1 MSTVPPPA
9 AGMPAISALGTPF
22 AGFWIRFVAAIIDGL
37 ILFIPNF
44 VVGILLAPA
53 APAAGQAAT
62 SNPLASLVSL
72 GIYIAYYTALQ
83 GGKWQA
89 TVGKR
94 VVGIHVMRTDG
105 SRISHLRALGRYF
118 ASFLSAITLLIGYI
132 MAGFTREKTT
142 LHDLI
147 CDTRV
152 VYGKR

>member
-9 AGMPAISALGTPF
+9 AVVLSATGAPF
-22 AGFWIRFVAAIIDGL
+22 AGFWIRVVAALIDGV
-37 ILFIPNF
+37 ILFIPNLVLSMIF
-44 VVGILLAPA
+44 GTHDAQGVPHI
-53 APAAGQAAT
+53 
-62 SNPLASLVSL
+62 SPLGNL
-72 GIYIAYYTALQ
+72 IIIAMYFGYFTTLQ

-94 VVGIHVMRTDG
+94 LLGIHVMRTDG
-105 SRISHLRALGRYF
+105 SSISHLRAFGRYA
-118 ASFLSAITLLIGYI
+118 ASILSAIILLIGYI
-132 MAGFTREKTT
+132 MAGVTREKTA